1 MIDEK
6 DIIDLIAGELA
17 NKKTE
22 NENVPYKSGFFTK
35 GGWIKSYSTLV
46 TEKKLITESDIRKI
60 IAAGSRTLKISPKT
74 IIGPLA
80 LEIIQEK
87 GIKVIRE

>member
-6 DIIDLIAGELA
+6 DIIDVIAGEIA
-17 NKKTE
+17 DKKTE
-22 NENVPYKSGFFTK
+22 NKNISYKSGFFTK
-35 GGWIKSYSTLV
+35 GVWLKSYSTLA

-60 IAAGSRTLKISPKT
+60 IAAGSRTLKISRKT

-80 LEIIQEK
+80 LEVIQEK
-87 GIKVIRE
+87 GIKVVRE